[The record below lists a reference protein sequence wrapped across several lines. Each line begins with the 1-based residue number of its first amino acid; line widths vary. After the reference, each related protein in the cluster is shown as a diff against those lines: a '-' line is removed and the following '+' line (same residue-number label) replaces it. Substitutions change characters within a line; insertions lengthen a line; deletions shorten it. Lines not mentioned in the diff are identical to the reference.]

1 MFCMSCG
8 KPMSDGALFCGNCG
22 TKVQTVVPAA
32 PAAVPV
38 TPIIEAV
45 PPVAE
50 IPVAEEATVVAP
62 IIETPAPVAEAPVPV
77 VEAPAPVVVAQS
89 FVPED
94 AQLDKTIT
102 VEPNEPVIV
111 PPVVQPQFPE
121 QPPFQPYQQPQYPPQ
136 YPQPQYDPQYQYPYQ
151 PEYQE
156 KPAKKSGKKVL
167 IALVAAVALVAIG
180 LLLWFFVF
188 NVNDLEGTQWI
199 GDRGDTIIF
208 TDDDEGYWNLGL
220 GGNQEFDYSIDG
232 DKLKL
237 TFDDMGET
245 VTMKYKVK
253 GDTLTLTMGGESM
266 EYSSAKGSFVCDSCS
281 QTCTGKKHSGKLDGY
296 TYLFCDDCWDFA
308 QQYVD

>member
-8 KPMSDGALFCGNCG
+8 KPLNDDALFCGNCG

-32 PAAVPV
+32 PVAEPAAPIAEEVTLV
-38 TPIIEAV
+38 TPIAEIPAAEPVVEFAAEAV
-45 PPVAE
+45 
-50 IPVAEEATVVAP
+50 PVAEECTLP
-62 IIETPAPVAEAPVPV
+62 DDILE
-77 VEAPAPVVVAQS
+77 
-89 FVPED
+89 
-94 AQLDKTIT
+94 KTIT

-111 PPVVQPQFPE
+111 SPVAQPQFPE
-121 QPPFQPYQQPQYPPQ
+121 QPPFQPYQQPQYPQ
-136 YPQPQYDPQYQYPYQ
+136 AQYDPQYQYPYQ

-167 IALVAAVALVAIG
+167 IALAAAVALVAIG

-188 NVNDLEGTQWI
+188 NVNDLEGTQWV

-220 GGNQEFDYSIDG
+220 GGNQEFDYTIDG